1 MFSLQDDF
9 VTNSIR
15 KLWLQDT
22 KVLLVPV
29 DPSFDI
35 KPLLADLQA
44 IGIFQLAAIRKHRG
58 EAVIEQIDFPIR
70 PGPDLTCPGP

>member
-29 DPSFDI
+29 DPLFDI

-44 IGIFQLAAIRKHRG
+44 IGKHSG
-58 EAVIEQIDFPIR
+58 EVIIEQIDFPIR